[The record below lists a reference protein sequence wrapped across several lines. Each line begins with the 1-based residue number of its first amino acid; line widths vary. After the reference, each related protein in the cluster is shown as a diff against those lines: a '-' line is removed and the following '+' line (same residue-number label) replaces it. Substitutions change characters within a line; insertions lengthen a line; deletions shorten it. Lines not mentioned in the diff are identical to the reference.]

1 MSKSRSIILQN
12 DLNTVYQHAY
22 KQGYSAMTAFTK
34 MMDDWMKEMDK
45 KKVTGTTLLDLVW
58 KHLLLHM
65 SEVCSSPIV
74 CFRLAI
80 FLCFGADFPKALK
93 TECRDSDDLCA
104 GWWRLTPD

>member
-22 KQGYSAMTAFTK
+22 KKGYSAMTAFTK

-80 FLCFGADFPKALK
+80 FLCFGADFPKSLK
-93 TECRDSDDLCA
+93 TDCRKFSSPVCRWGD
-104 GWWRLTPD
+104 